1 MPDTHPEKF
10 VIIHGHFY
18 QPPRENP
25 WTGKIDRQDN
35 AAPYHD
41 WNERILKECYLP
53 NARSRRLDGF
63 GRVIRLVNNYEA
75 ISFNFGPTLFSWIE
89 NNYPALHDEIVR
101 ADKASLER
109 LGHGNAIAQV
119 YNHIIMPLANRRDQE
134 TQIRGGV
141 HDFIRRFGRE
151 PEGIWLAETAIN
163 EITLELLIEFGFRFV
178 ILSPFQ
184 AERIRPLD
192 KSSGWEDV
200 SSGDI
205 LTGRAYRCFGRKKK
219 GKRNLSR
226 FIDIF
231 FYDAPLSTD
240 VSFNHLLSN
249 GDKLAKA
256 LESGFERCGGD
267 LVNIATDGEIYG
279 HHEPFGDMALAYLIE
294 QAAPDRG
301 LTLTNYGA
309 WLAGH
314 ELEYEVQI
322 KQGEG
327 GDGTAWSCTH
337 SVGRWKEDCGC
348 STGAPPGWN
357 QKWRT
362 PLRDGLDNLRD
373 GLAANYEIQGKD
385 IFASPW
391 ETRNEYIENFD
402 TLDVAGSK
410 SFIEKQAGRQ
420 LSPEE
425 ISTAASLLESQRN
438 SLLMFTSCGW
448 FFNDISGIET
458 VQDLKYAARAIEL
471 ARRAENAS
479 LSENVSG
486 RAENKNR
493 PDSPLRAADETR
505 SIDTLQSVFLD
516 KLSEARSNIEQLGTG
531 KTIFN
536 AAKKYSSVEP
546 SLLAGQYA
554 LASNLDCRNASPE
567 RYGFGF
573 NDTSRVEISPGP
585 ISMIIGR
592 FAMTDPLTLASYD
605 YKYLLLPDKPAR
617 ITCILSECSDND
629 DYTKTVERFKTI
641 APESTRQDILRAAV
655 EHFGGRIFAMRDLF
669 PEDKEKIL
677 GKLAERQIASVIGQ
691 FTDLYMENRE
701 LLRLFTETSM
711 RPPES
716 LLAQARTVLAD
727 RLRSEISHWERAL
740 DDKGLEGVHSVLSE
754 AKYYGVNI
762 DRTEIASI
770 FEGFFLESLRK
781 LREGLNSDLA
791 DRLHVFAE
799 YSYGIGIPIVQHEIQ
814 NELFS
819 IMTTV
824 MEEVM
829 TRIGKG
835 KGFSSDMSSVTSLLR
850 LARRFNFNT
859 DAWRERLP
867 AGVDDKE

>member
-1 MPDTHPEKF
+1 MPDIDPKKY

-25 WTGKIDRQDN
+25 WTGKIDRQDS

-41 WNERILKECYLP
+41 WNERILRECYLP

-63 GRVIRLVNNYEA
+63 GRVTRLVNNYEA

-89 NNYPALHDEIVR
+89 KEHPGLHDELVR
-101 ADKASLER
+101 ADKVSLEK

-134 TQIRGGV
+134 TQIRWGV
-141 HDFIRRFGRE
+141 HDFRRRFGRE

-184 AERIRPLD
+184 AERMRPID
-192 KSSGWEDV
+192 KSSKWKDV

-219 GKRNLSR
+219 GKRILSR

-240 VSFNHLLSN
+240 ISFNQLLSN
-249 GDKLAKA
+249 GDKLAEA

-267 LVNIATDGEIYG
+267 LINIATDGEVYG
-279 HHEPFGDMALAYLIE
+279 HHEPFGDMALAYLID

-309 WLAGH
+309 FLDEH
-314 ELEYEVQI
+314 ELKYEVQI

-327 GDGTAWSCTH
+327 GEGTAWSCFH

-362 PLRDGLDNLRD
+362 PLRDGLDILRD
-373 GLAANYEIQGKD
+373 GLAAIYETKAKD
-385 IFASPW
+385 IFESPW
-391 ETRNEYIENFD
+391 KTRDEYIKSFD
-402 TLDVAGSK
+402 DLDTAESK
-410 SFIEKQAGRQ
+410 SFIEKQAGRK

-425 ISTAASLLESQRN
+425 MSTAASLLESQRN

-458 VQDLKYAARAIEL
+458 VQDLKYAARAIDMAE
-471 ARRAENAS
+471 RAEKATQ
-479 LSENVSG
+479 
-486 RAENKNR
+486 AE
-493 PDSPLRAADETR
+493 T
-505 SIDTLQSVFLD
+505 DTLAATDINPISTLQNDFLEI
-516 KLSEARSNIEQLGTG
+516 LAGARSNIAEQGTG
-531 KTIFN
+531 RDIFN
-536 AAKKYSSVEP
+536 AARKYSSVEP

-554 LASNLDCRNASPE
+554 LASNLDCRAASPE
-567 RYGFGF
+567 RYGFEF
-573 NDTSRVEISPGP
+573 DDTGRVEISPGST
-585 ISMIIGR
+585 SMIIGR
-592 FAMTDPLTLASYD
+592 FTMADPLTLASYD
-605 YKYLLLPDKPAR
+605 YKYLLLPDEPAR
-617 ITCILSECSDND
+617 ITCLLSECSGND
-629 DYTKTVERFKTI
+629 DYTKTRDRFKAI
-641 APESTRQDILRAAV
+641 DSESSRQDIIRAAV

-677 GKLAERQIASVIGQ
+677 DKLAERQIASIMGQ
-691 FTDLYMENRE
+691 FTELYMENRE

-716 LLAQARTVLAD
+716 LLVQARTVLAD
-727 RLRSEISHWERAL
+727 RLKSEMAHWERAL
-740 DDKGLEGVHSVLSE
+740 DDKGLKGVHDVLSE
-754 AKYYGVNI
+754 AKYYGVDI

-770 FEGFFLESLRK
+770 FEGFFLESLGK

-791 DRLHVFAE
+791 DKLHVFAE
-799 YSYGIGIPIVQHEIQ
+799 YSYGIGIPIIQHEIQ
-814 NELFS
+814 NELFF

-824 MEEVM
+824 MEEALV
-829 TRIGKG
+829 RIGKG
-835 KGFSSDMSSVTSLLR
+835 KGFSSDVSSVSSFLR

-859 DAWRERLP
+859 DSWRQRLP
-867 AGVDDKE
+867 ANANDSD